1 MIHDVGSAY
10 KSLGAA
16 LRGSNKLDRIS
27 WVHTASTSPMTP
39 VPQSSVLLRPR
50 ALINSDTQTNQ
61 PFYQNAY
68 FIVAAVA
75 VILLIPLLM
84 CRVCALRRS
93 RRPLSNFFVIRRGPR
108 SWLGRPDTAGTSHEP
123 HRTMP
128 LSPIGMT
135 HRPSD
140 RPAVTGGNGRNS
152 FYAPGEYRKEAL
164 PVYDSVGAPP
174 RYAEPER
181 PPYGSSPAGQPLSG
195 DLRAPP
201 PTYPGL
207 RNS

>member
-1 MIHDVGSAY
+1 
-10 KSLGAA
+10 
-16 LRGSNKLDRIS
+16 
-27 WVHTASTSPMTP
+27 MTP

-84 CRVCALRRS
+84 CRWASVYCCTWCALS
-93 RRPLSNFFVIRRGPR
+93 AGLVALSPTF
-108 SWLGRPDTAGTSHEP
+108 S
-123 HRTMP
+123 TMP